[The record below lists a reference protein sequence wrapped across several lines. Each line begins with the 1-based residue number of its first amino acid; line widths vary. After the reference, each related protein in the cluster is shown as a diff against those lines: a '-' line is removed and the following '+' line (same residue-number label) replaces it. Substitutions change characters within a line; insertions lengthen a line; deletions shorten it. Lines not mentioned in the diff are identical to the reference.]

1 MNKEERRKDKLRR
14 IEEAAGKDF
23 EVKKLEQPDSAYQRY
38 LKEHEIWKKS
48 DQPIAKLFR
57 EFREPKPEYKGISF
71 FGRLFIF
78 WRRK

>member
-1 MNKEERRKDKLRR
+1 MNKEERREDKLRR
-14 IEEAAGKDF
+14 IEEATGKDF

-57 EFREPKPEYKGISF
+57 EFNEPEYKGISF
-71 FGRLFIF
+71 FGRLFVF